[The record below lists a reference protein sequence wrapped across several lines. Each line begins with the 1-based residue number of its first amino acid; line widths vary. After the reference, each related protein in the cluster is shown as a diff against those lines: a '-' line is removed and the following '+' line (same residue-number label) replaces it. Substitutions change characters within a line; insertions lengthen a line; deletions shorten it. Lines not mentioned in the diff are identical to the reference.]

1 MEELF
6 LKKLN
11 LKAPSGVRFSKNPD
25 KKDTKRTYRVEKIY
39 EWEKFL

>member
-11 LKAPSGVRFSKNPD
+11 LKESNGVRFSKNPD
-25 KKDTKRTYRVEKIY
+25 KKDTKRTYKAEKIF
-39 EWEKFL
+39 EWEQR